1 MGDVGDVGDVC
12 DVLVQSLL
20 PPVGARLS
28 KHCEQV
34 RLRVVMSGC
43 AGSLEFTK
51 ALAGALVG
59 ALKVVK
65 RCGGLECVGTCMRW
79 LRASAEVV
87 RACGS
92 RLLGEV
98 GMGGGEADKISLQI
112 VQAMIQGQDVVV
124 GAMLRRGRLV
134 GRKSRKVLRCMALS
148 EIASNKEV
156 MGMYASYCTRKDASG
171 FGLVGLVWDALVES
185 QNKTG
190 KENDAANGTGKN
202 SCDGGA
208 DDIQEVQNALFQF
221 YLSSVLTST
230 SRKEAP
236 TGYELECF
244 ASLLGSLSTAQIEKE
259 FVPAAIRM
267 AKRSPEASMAIA
279 NHALVSMAN
288 SGCDLSGCG
297 IELMPLVVQQA
308 RHGKET
314 VRGLAQEMMVVLAR
328 GTKDAGVLR
337 SYGDMARDALLSKD
351 ANKLKT
357 PQERYSM
364 AKVLRATVP
373 RQGAGFA
380 LDPATTIPESICQ
393 MIQGEVMADTKVV
406 LIRTLAVW
414 MVPGTEQDDG
424 SQGTTVPASFGSVA
438 EAALAGPEAVRRA
451 MLGLMADVCDL
462 GRDFAAS
469 LAKFAQDGAQ
479 KASVRWD
486 GLLAASCLLK
496 LGMASELES
505 SGVLG
510 GEVCPYLQMDVLK
523 GLSSDN
529 AARAARFSHGLLAS
543 DPRPIDMSSG
553 VARNARGVLVMYALH
568 YDASVRRTA
577 LSCVKDVCKDCKRG
591 MEMLDSLR
599 SVCDDARTLEFVN
612 PSPGE
617 VAVSAHAIHERFLT
631 VLLECVPRRS
641 PPIPGGTAAAL
652 CVLAHHPMM
661 ARGRGAASAW
671 RSVLASCDCAGNLL
685 IDGIR
690 EDIQGVLSV
699 VLDDVTWGIDSKD
712 RVIGEAAMHAFAAL
726 GRTCGEELFE
736 PFMEKVSGKL
746 RSLEVA
752 HEALTAKQIRVYATP
767 FGKATNESE
776 EGGLIPA
783 ELMEQMLL
791 DKTSIIAPVF
801 HPTHEQAVRFLKEYT
816 ESAAAAKGR
825 KEDPAAAARK
835 AQMVQE
841 AEVRLGL
848 VELRDD
854 ISQLLLAIGS
864 FASGARTIVCEL
876 LPEVTRPC
884 LTFLSSPL
892 LGERAALECLNL
904 IIACIPGIIGRSH
917 TTLGACFHLIRKEEA
932 KPTPNYDAMAASPF
946 LEKAADVLV
955 RATVEAEPRTRLS
968 PQIYAFLFPIANAI
982 LRSSRPTVFH
992 RGLLEFIELHAEV
1005 SSPDLSPE
1013 DEFSLLF
1020 HVLEVVPALKSTAQD
1035 LLTKLCSESD
1045 DGNRAAVFAA
1055 AAKGVLISQTSSRLA
1070 ALSAMNNSS
1079 ENLFKAS
1086 INDHTQSLVWIACN
1100 DVDEDV
1106 AAAGGSIWERSGCV
1120 VSATMIDHIVQYCS
1134 SDALEVRKS
1143 SCKALGVLVGSL
1155 REGDTPIVSQTLKRV
1170 TCGMY
1175 AAGTALPRRLGTA
1188 ECLKE
1193 LGIHLAGEDVFASL
1207 EFLLAQGF
1215 LDKDADVRT
1224 SMMAAGVAV
1233 IGGSGAEQAELILP
1247 IMERYLENPKDR
1259 GLSEEQYD
1267 YVRLGAVVCIGAT
1280 AQHLDPSNPKV
1291 VSIVN
1296 TLLDVLMTPSEVVQR
1311 SVSDRLPPLIK
1322 SLMAINKTFI
1332 EETVAGLLKTC
1343 LGGET
1348 YGDRRGAAYGLS
1360 GCVKGLGLSCLK
1372 SLGIMEALKGG
1383 VEDKKDTNAREGGL
1397 LAFECLS
1404 SNLGRLFEPYVIQI
1418 LPMLLASLGDGKV
1431 EVREAADTAS
1441 RVIMSQLTAQG
1452 VKLVLPS
1459 LLGGAEEKQ
1468 WRAKQGSIQLLGSMA
1483 YCAPKQLGSCLP
1495 QIVPVLGEALADPHP
1510 KVSAAAKDAMD
1521 EVGAVIKNP
1530 EVAKLVPTLMAALA
1544 DPNKH
1549 NKKALDTLL
1558 STIFVNTVDSAS
1570 LALIIPV
1577 VHRGLRDRSGDVKK
1591 RAARIVG
1598 NLCTLMNDP
1607 KDMSPYLP
1615 SLMPELQ
1622 GALID
1627 PLPEVRGAAAK
1638 ALGALTKG
1646 MSGLQASAVVDI
1658 SPWLLDTMRSESSS
1672 VERSGAAQGLA
1683 EIIAVKGATYLDQML
1698 PEIFASCDSKSAATR
1713 EGSITLFKYLPHCM
1727 TEDFQTIL
1735 PEVLPRVLGGLADE
1749 SEGVREAS
1757 FAAGSVAVDLYAKT
1771 SLPLVLPAVEAG
1783 AADGNWRI
1791 RQSSIELLGD
1801 LLFKVAGTSGRIQ
1814 QDLNDDESEGISVES
1829 HGQAIIEVLGL
1840 ERRND
1845 VLARLYLAR
1854 ADVAYTVRTAAL
1866 HVWKTIVT
1874 NTPKTLVEILPV
1886 LMARVITGLSHSS
1899 EEQRNSS
1906 GQCLGE
1912 LVKKL
1917 GDRVLP
1923 RIVPI
1928 LMEGAH
1934 SEDSLIRVGVLNGMR
1949 EVTSNASKTQLTEFM
1964 ADILTEIQRLL
1975 CDEDEQVRQS
1985 AGGALEV
1992 IFKTGGG
1999 SAADSVIPSL
2009 LNGLQGDDERVSKS
2023 LEGLRVVLSVRPQLL
2038 GVMVPRLVEPPLSKT
2053 DIVALGALSEVSGEA
2068 IHNYLSKIL
2077 PPLFRMMHD
2086 QEEDIE
2092 EATAKTLLG
2101 VVMAVEEDGI
2111 HLLVQQFNRG
2121 FDTPES
2127 TYGACVAVRLF
2138 CKNTDLDFQEQI
2150 GGMLATLVPLLA
2162 DDSSERRVKAAWD
2175 ALAAVTEKIPKE
2187 MAPSYVRPMKDAF
2200 TSARERMIRRG
2211 AQPSSCMPGLLLPKA
2226 LSPFLTTY
2234 LQGILQG
2241 SSAELREL
2249 AAEAIGELVQLTD
2262 EATLKPFVIQIT
2274 GPLIRIVG
2282 DKFPPHT
2289 KTAILRTMGI
2299 LVDKA
2304 GLALRPFIPQLQT
2317 TFVKCLPDPARDVR
2331 LQGARNLGTL
2341 SKMAPRLDQLVVDTS
2356 SSCISADIDGPK
2368 EAYLAALAAILH
2380 ESGDKLKEETMERVA
2395 EAIVVSATEA
2405 IHADS
2410 ETVVKHAA
2418 MALGEYS
2425 LHCSASEFDRLMN
2438 HDGFGPLATPLSGLG
2453 SRLCT
2458 VTYASL
2464 VAPLAATK
2472 LKGALVPF
2480 LDSVTKLSQDNSVD
2494 VRMTAA
2500 VAAGRVVLSEPSTL
2514 AKAMSLFLALLGP
2527 DQHVECQKQTM
2538 AILRAIANAMPE
2550 ALVPHFVA
2558 LVPTLIGST
2567 KTSTGA
2573 TKLAAERT
2581 LATVLRLSIGEERYV
2596 REYLDGK
2603 DTGAVAKTTLSEA
2616 YTRRL
2621 VRICDGATDDLV
2633 EYNIGV

>member
-1 MGDVGDVGDVC
+1 MSDVC
-12 DVLVQSLL
+12 DILIQSFL
-20 PPVGARLS
+20 PPVSARMS

-34 RLRVVMSGC
+34 RSRVVRSGC

-59 ALKVVK
+59 ALKGIK
-65 RCGGLECVGTCMRW
+65 KSGGLECVGTCMRW
-79 LRASAEVV
+79 LRASSEVV

-92 RLLGEV
+92 RLLCAEGK
-98 GMGGGEADKISLQI
+98 GGGDADKTNLQI
-112 VQAMIQGQDVVV
+112 VQAMIQGQDMVV
-124 GAMLRRGRLV
+124 GAMVRRGRLL
-134 GRKSRKVLRCMALS
+134 GEKRRKVLRCVIMS
-148 EIASNKEV
+148 DVASNKDV
-156 MGMYASYCTRKDASG
+156 MGMYVSHCTRKDASG
-171 FGLVGLVWDALVES
+171 FGLVGLVWDALVGS
-185 QNKTG
+185 QIKGG
-190 KENDAANGTGKN
+190 KENDAADGAGKG
-202 SCDGGA
+202 CVGGSSE
-208 DDIQEVQNALFQF
+208 IHEVQDALFQF
-221 YLSSVLTST
+221 YLSSVLANT

-236 TGYELECF
+236 PAYELECF
-244 ASLLGSLSTAQIEKE
+244 APVLGSLSAGQIEME

-288 SGCDLSGCG
+288 YGCDFSGCG
-297 IELMPLVVQQA
+297 LELMSLVVQQA

-314 VRGLAQEMMVVLAR
+314 VRGLAQEMMVALAR

-337 SYGDMARDALLSKD
+337 SYGEIARDALLAKD

-364 AKVLRATVP
+364 AMVLQATAP
-373 RQGAGFA
+373 KQGLGAA
-380 LDPATTIPESICQ
+380 RDPATTVPENICQ
-393 MIQGEVMADTKVV
+393 MIEVEAMVDTKVV
-406 LIRTLAVW
+406 LIRTLAAW
-414 MVPGTEQDDG
+414 MAPGT
-424 SQGTTVPASFGSVA
+424 SQGDAAQAAAVPASFGRVSQ
-438 EAALAGPEAVRRA
+438 AALAGTEPVRRA
-451 MLGLMADVCDL
+451 MLGLMVDCYDL
-462 GRDFAAS
+462 GRDCSAS
-469 LAKFAQDGAQ
+469 LVKFAKDGAQ

-486 GLLAASCLLK
+486 GLLAASCLLR

-505 SGVLG
+505 IGVLG
-510 GEVCPYLQMDVLK
+510 GETCPYLEMDVLK
-523 GLSSDN
+523 GISTEN
-529 AARAARFSHGLLAS
+529 AARAIRFAHGLLAS
-543 DPRPIDMSSG
+543 DPRPVGMSSG
-553 VARNARGVLVMYALH
+553 VARNARDVLVLYALH
-568 YDASVRRTA
+568 FDTSVRRTA
-577 LSCVKDVCKDCKRG
+577 LSCVKDLCKDCMRG
-591 MEMLDSLR
+591 IEMLDSLR
-599 SVCDDARTLEFVN
+599 SACDDARTHEFVN

-617 VAVSAHAIHERFLT
+617 VAMSAHAIHERFLT
-631 VLLECVPRRS
+631 VLIECVPRCL
-641 PPIPGGTAAAL
+641 PQIPGDTAAAL

-661 ARGRGAASAW
+661 SRGRGVASAW
-671 RSVLASCDCAGNLL
+671 SSVLASCGGNGTHLL
-685 IDGIR
+685 DGIR
-690 EDIQGVLSV
+690 EDVQGVISI
-699 VLDDVTWGIDSKD
+699 VLDDLTWGIESKD
-712 RVIGEAAMHAFAAL
+712 GAIGEAAIGAIAAL
-726 GRTCGEELFE
+726 GRCCGDDIFE
-736 PFMEKVSGKL
+736 PFMNKVLGKL
-746 RSLEVA
+746 GSLKAA
-752 HEALTAKQIRVYATP
+752 HEALTAKQIRIYATP

-783 ELMEQMLL
+783 ELMEQILL
-791 DKTSIIAPVF
+791 DKTSIKAPIF
-801 HPTHEQAVRFLKEYT
+801 HPTHDQSVRYLKEYT
-816 ESAAAAKGR
+816 DSAAVAKG
-825 KEDPAAAARK
+825 KKDDPAAAARK

-854 ISQLLLAIGS
+854 ISKLLLAIGC
-864 FASGARTIVCEL
+864 FASGARAIVCER

-884 LTFLSSPL
+884 LAFLSSPL
-892 LGERAALECLNL
+892 LGDRAALECLDL

-917 TTLGACFHLIRKEEA
+917 TTLSACFHLIGKEEA
-932 KPTPNYDAMAASPF
+932 KPAPNYDAVAASPF
-946 LEKAADVLV
+946 LERAAGVLV

-968 PQIYAFLFPIANAI
+968 PRLYAFLFPIANAI
-982 LRSSRPTVFH
+982 LRSSRPTGFH

-1005 SSPDLSPE
+1005 SSQDLSPE

-1020 HVLEVVPALKSTAQD
+1020 HVLEVVPAMKSTAQD

-1045 DGNRAAVFAA
+1045 CGNRSAVFAA

-1070 ALSAMNNSS
+1070 ALSAMNNAS
-1079 ENLFKAS
+1079 EDLFKVS
-1086 INDHTQSLVWIACN
+1086 IDDHTRGLVWIACN

-1106 AAAGGSIWERSGCV
+1106 AAAGRSIWQRSCCS
-1120 VSATMIDHIVQYCS
+1120 VSAAMIDFIVEYCS
-1134 SDALEVRKS
+1134 SDAPEVRKS
-1143 SCKALGVLVGSL
+1143 SCKALGALVNAL
-1155 REGDTPIVSQTLKRV
+1155 REGDPSIVGQTLKRV
-1170 TCGMY
+1170 TSEMY
-1175 AAGTALPRRLGTA
+1175 AAGTTLSRRLGTA
-1188 ECLKE
+1188 ECLNE
-1193 LGIHLAGEDVFASL
+1193 LGIHLNGEDVFASL
-1207 EFLLAQGF
+1207 EFLLAHGF
-1215 LDKDADVRT
+1215 LDNDADVRT

-1233 IGGSGAEQAELILP
+1233 IGGSGAEQAESILP

-1291 VSIVN
+1291 VSIVK
-1296 TLLDVLMTPSEVVQR
+1296 TLLEVLMTPSEVVQR

-1332 EETVAGLLKTC
+1332 EETVADLIKTC

-1360 GCVKGLGLSCLK
+1360 GCVKGLGLSSLK
-1372 SLGIMEALKGG
+1372 SFGIMEALKGG

-1404 SNLGRLFEPYVIQI
+1404 SKLGRLFEPYVIQI

-1622 GALID
+1622 GALVD

-1658 SPWLLDTMRSESSS
+1658 SPWLLEAMRSESSS

-1683 EIIAVKGATYLDQML
+1683 EIIAVKGATYLDQIL

-1727 TEDFQTIL
+1727 TEDFQKIL

-1829 HGQAIIEVLGL
+1829 HGQAIIDVLGL

-1886 LMARVITGLSHSS
+1886 LMARVIGGLSHSS

-1906 GQCLGE
+1906 GHCLGE
-1912 LVKKL
+1912 LVRKL

-1928 LMEGAH
+1928 LMEGAL
-1934 SEDSLIRVGVLNGMR
+1934 SEDPLTRVGVLNGMR
-1949 EVTSNASKTQLTEFM
+1949 EVASNASKTQLTEFM
-1964 ADILTEIQRLL
+1964 ADFLTEIQRLL

-1992 IFKTGGG
+1992 IFQTGGG

-2009 LNGLQGDDERVSKS
+2009 LNGLQGDDEKVAKS

-2077 PPLFRMMHD
+2077 PPLFRVMHD
-2086 QEEDIE
+2086 QEEDVQ
-2092 EATAKTLLG
+2092 EATAKALLG
-2101 VVMAVEEDGI
+2101 VVTAVEEDGI

-2127 TYGACVAVRLF
+2127 TYGACVALRLF
-2138 CKNTDLDFQEQI
+2138 CKNTDIDFQEQI

-2211 AQPSSCMPGLLLPKA
+2211 AQPSACLPGLLLPKA

-2249 AAEAIGELVQLTD
+2249 AAEAIGELVLLTD

-2341 SKMAPRLDQLVVDTS
+2341 SKMAPRLDQLVVDLS

-2368 EAYLAALAAILH
+2368 EAYLAALAAILCI
-2380 ESGDKLKEETMERVA
+2380 SGDKLKQETMDRVA
-2395 EAIVVSATEA
+2395 EAVVASAMEA
-2405 IHADS
+2405 IDADS
-2410 ETVVKHAA
+2410 ETVVKQAA

-2425 LHCSASEFDRLMN
+2425 LHCSAAEFDRLMN
-2438 HDGFGPLATPLSGLG
+2438 HEGFGPLVAPSAGLG

-2458 VTYASL
+2458 VIYASL
-2464 VAPLAATK
+2464 VAPLASTK
-2472 LKGALVPF
+2472 LRDALLPF
-2480 LDSVTKLSQDNSVD
+2480 LDGVIKLSQDNSVD

-2500 VAAGRVVLSEPSTL
+2500 VAAGRVVLSEPTTL
-2514 AKAMSLFLALLGP
+2514 NKTMSLFLALLGP
-2527 DQHVECQKQTM
+2527 DQHVECQKQAM
-2538 AILRAIANAMPE
+2538 AVLRAIATANPD
-2550 ALVPHFVA
+2550 ALVSHFSQI
-2558 LVPTLIGST
+2558 VPTLIAST
-2567 KTSTGA
+2567 KSATGA

-2581 LATVLRLSIGEERYV
+2581 LASVLRLNVGEEQYV
-2596 REYLDGK
+2596 REYLEGGK
-2603 DTGAVAKTTLSEA
+2603 TGGVAAGTLTES
-2616 YTRRL
+2616 YQRRL
-2621 VRICDGATDDLV
+2621 TRICEGGTDDLA
-2633 EYNIGV
+2633 EYALV

>member
-1 MGDVGDVGDVC
+1 MGDIC

-20 PPVGARLS
+20 PPVSSRMS

-34 RLRVVMSGC
+34 RLRILASGC

-59 ALKVVK
+59 ALKGVNK
-65 RCGGLECVGTCMRW
+65 GGGLECVGTCMRW

-92 RLLGEV
+92 RLV
-98 GMGGGEADKISLQI
+98 GGGSGGGDEGTTDAQI
-112 VQAMIQGQDVVV
+112 VQAMIQGQDMVV
-124 GAMLRRGRLV
+124 GAMVRRGRLS
-134 GRKSRKVLRCMALS
+134 GGKRKKVLRCTVS
-148 EIASNKEV
+148 SDVASNKDV
-156 MGMYASYCTRKDASG
+156 MGMYVAYCSRKDASG
-171 FGLVGLVWDALVES
+171 FGLVGIVWDALVES
-185 QNKTG
+185 QGKAG
-190 KENDAANGTGKN
+190 KENDSANGAGK
-202 SCDGGA
+202 GGGWA
-208 DDIQEVQNALFQF
+208 DHIREAQNALFQF
-221 YLSSVLTST
+221 YLSSVLTNT
-230 SRKEAP
+230 SRKETPVA
-236 TGYELECF
+236 YELECF
-244 ASLLGSLSTAQIEKE
+244 ASLLGSLSLAQIEEE

-267 AKRSPEASMAIA
+267 VKRSPEASMTIA
-279 NHALVSMAN
+279 NHALLSMAN
-288 SGCDLSGCG
+288 SGCNLSGCG
-297 IELMPLVVQQA
+297 VELMPLIVQQA
-308 RHGKET
+308 RHGKEA
-314 VRGLAQEMMVVLAR
+314 VRGLAQEMMVALAR
-328 GTKDAGVLR
+328 GTRDAGVLR
-337 SYGDMARDALLSKD
+337 SYGDIARDALLAKD

-364 AKVLRATVP
+364 AMVLRASAP
-373 RQGAGFA
+373 RQGVGGAQG
-380 LDPATTIPESICQ
+380 PAATVPESICD
-393 MIQGEVMADTKVV
+393 MIENEAMVETKVA
-406 LIRTLAVW
+406 LIRTLAAW
-414 MVPGTEQDDG
+414 AAPGTAQGDD
-424 SQGTTVPASFGSVA
+424 SQAATVPASFSRVA
-438 EAALAGPEAVRRA
+438 QAALAGPEPVRRA
-451 MLGLMADVCDL
+451 MLGLMDDVYDL
-462 GRDFAAS
+462 GRGSSTS
-469 LAKFAQDGAQ
+469 LAKLAQDGAQ

-496 LGMASELES
+496 LGMAAELES

-510 GEVCPYLQMDVLK
+510 GQICPYLQMDVLK
-523 GLSSDN
+523 GLSTEN
-529 AARAARFSHGLLAS
+529 AARAARFAHGLIAL
-543 DPRPIDMSSG
+543 DPRPVAMSSG
-553 VARNARGVLVMYALH
+553 VVRNARDVLVLYALH
-568 YDASVRRTA
+568 YDTLVRRTA
-577 LSCVKDVCKDCKRG
+577 LSCIKDLCRDCKRG

-599 SVCDDARTLEFVN
+599 SACDDARTLEFVS
-612 PSPGE
+612 PIPGE
-617 VAVSAHAIHERFLT
+617 VAVSSHTIHERFLT
-631 VLLECVPRRS
+631 VLLECVPRHS
-641 PPIPGGTAAAL
+641 PSVPGGLAAAL

-671 RSVLASCDCAGNLL
+671 SSVLASCDGSRNMLT
-685 IDGIR
+685 DGIR
-690 EDIQGVLSV
+690 EDVQGVLSIV
-699 VLDDVTWGIDSKD
+699 VDDSAWGIDSKD
-712 RVIGEAAMHAFAAL
+712 GAISQAAMHALAAL
-726 GRTCGEELFE
+726 SRDCGQDMFE
-736 PFMEKVSGKL
+736 PFMEKVSHKL
-746 RSLEVA
+746 ESLKVA

-767 FGKATNESE
+767 FGKVTNESE

-791 DKTSIIAPVF
+791 DKTSIKAPIF
-801 HPTHEQAVRFLKEYT
+801 HPTHEQSARFLKEYT
-816 ESAAAAKGR
+816 ESAAASKGK

-848 VELRDD
+848 VELRDE
-854 ISQLLLAIGS
+854 ISKLLLAIGS
-864 FASGARTIVCEL
+864 FASGARAIVCER
-876 LPEVTRPC
+876 LPEVARPC
-884 LTFLSSPL
+884 LAFLSSPL
-892 LGERAALECLNL
+892 VGEHAALECLNL
-904 IIACIPGIIGRSH
+904 IIACIPGIIGRAH

-932 KPTPNYDAMAASPF
+932 KPVPNYDAVAASPF
-946 LEKAADVLV
+946 LERGAGVLV
-955 RATVEAEPRTRLS
+955 QATVEAKPQTCLS
-968 PQIYAFLFPIANAI
+968 PQLYAFLFSIANAI
-982 LRSSRPTVFH
+982 LRSSRPTGLH

-1005 SSPDLSPE
+1005 SSQDLSPE

-1045 DGNRAAVFAA
+1045 GGNRSAVFAA

-1070 ALSAMNNSS
+1070 ALSSMNSAS
-1079 ENLFKAS
+1079 AELFSAS
-1086 INDHTQSLVWIACN
+1086 IDEHTRSLVWIAGN

-1106 AAAGGSIWERSGCV
+1106 AAAGRSVWERSGCA
-1120 VSATMIDHIVQYCS
+1120 VSAAMIDVILNYCS
-1134 SDALEVRKS
+1134 FDAPEVRKS
-1143 SCKALGVLVGSL
+1143 SCKALGALVDSL
-1155 REGDTPIVSQTLKRV
+1155 REGDPSIVGQTLKRV
-1170 TCGMY
+1170 TSEMY
-1175 AAGTALPRRLGTA
+1175 AAGTTLSRRLGAA
-1188 ECLKE
+1188 ECLNQ
-1193 LGIHLAGEDVFASL
+1193 LGIYLTGDNVFAGL
-1207 EFLLAQGF
+1207 EFLLAHGF
-1215 LDKDADVRT
+1215 LDNDADVRT

-1233 IGGSGAEQAELILP
+1233 IGGSGAEHAESILP

-1311 SVSDRLPPLIK
+1311 SVSDRLPPLVK
-1322 SLMAINKTFI
+1322 SLMAINKSFI

-1360 GCVKGLGLSCLK
+1360 GCVKGLGLSSLK
-1372 SLGIMEALKGG
+1372 AFGIMDALKGG

-1404 SNLGRLFEPYVIQI
+1404 SKLGRLFEPYVIQI

-1622 GALID
+1622 GALVD

-1646 MSGLQASAVVDI
+1646 MSGLQASSVVDI
-1658 SPWLLDTMRSESSS
+1658 SPWLLETMRSELSS

-1683 EIIAVKGATYLDQML
+1683 EIIAVKGATYLDQIL
-1698 PEIFASCDSKSAATR
+1698 PEILASCDSKSAATR
-1713 EGSITLFKYLPHCM
+1713 EGSLTLFKYLPHCM
-1727 TEDFQTIL
+1727 TDDFQKIL

-1771 SLPLVLPAVEAG
+1771 SLALVLPAVEAG

-1886 LMARVITGLSHSS
+1886 LMSRVITGLSHSS

-1934 SEDSLIRVGVLNGMR
+1934 SEDPLTRVGVLNGMR
-1949 EVTSNASKTQLTEFM
+1949 EVASNASKTQLTEFM

-2009 LNGLQGDDERVSKS
+2009 LNGLQCDGERVSKS

-2038 GVMVPRLVEPPLSKT
+2038 GVMVPRLVEPPLTMT
-2053 DIVALGALSEVSGEA
+2053 DVVALGALSEVSGEA

-2086 QEEDIE
+2086 QDEDVQ
-2092 EATAKTLLG
+2092 EATAKALLG

-2127 TYGACVAVRLF
+2127 TYGACVALRLF

-2162 DDSSERRVKAAWD
+2162 DEASERRIKAAWD

-2200 TSARERMIRRG
+2200 TSAKERMIRRG
-2211 AQPSSCMPGLLLPKA
+2211 AQPSACLPGLLLPKA

-2241 SSAELREL
+2241 SNAELREL

-2262 EATLKPFVIQIT
+2262 ETTLKPFVIQIT

-2304 GLALRPFIPQLQT
+2304 GMALRPFIPQLQT

-2331 LQGARNLGTL
+2331 LQGACNLGTL
-2341 SKMAPRLDQLVVDTS
+2341 SNMAPRLDQLVVDIS
-2356 SSCISADIDGPK
+2356 SSCMSADIDGPK
-2368 EAYLAALAAILH
+2368 EAYLAALAAILR
-2380 ESGDKLKEETMERVA
+2380 ESGNKLKEETMERVA
-2395 EAIVVSATEA
+2395 EAIVASATEA
-2405 IHADS
+2405 IDEDS
-2410 ETVVKHAA
+2410 ETVVKQAA

-2425 LHCSASEFDRLMN
+2425 LHCNGSEFDRLVH
-2438 HDGFGPLATPLSGLG
+2438 HDGFGPLVPPSAGLG

-2458 VTYASL
+2458 ATFASL
-2464 VAPLAATK
+2464 VAPLASTK
-2472 LKGALVPF
+2472 LRDSLVPF
-2480 LDSVTKLSQDNSVD
+2480 MDSVIKLSQDNSVD

-2500 VAAGRVVLSEPSTL
+2500 VAAGRVVLSEPSML

-2538 AILRAIANAMPE
+2538 AILRAIANEMPE

-2596 REYLDGK
+2596 REYLEGK
-2603 DTGAVAKTTLSEA
+2603 DIGAVAKTALSEA

-2621 VRICDGATDDLV
+2621 VRICDGATDDLS
-2633 EYNIGV
+2633 EYRIID